1 MSSIVFLWREEGP
14 RTAYTSVSI
23 TDGFESLSHD
33 DKNMKFMYQLC
44 LGLRYLQE
52 CEVNFVYMSIG
63 NCLGNFQ
70 TIASG
75 FIFLLFIF

>member
-1 MSSIVFLWREEGP
+1 
-14 RTAYTSVSI
+14 
-23 TDGFESLSHD
+23 
-33 DKNMKFMYQLC
+33 MYQLC

-63 NCLGNFQ
+63 KWLENFQ

>member
-52 CEVNFVYMSIG
+52 CEGNFVYMSIG
-63 NCLGNFQ
+63 NWLGNFQ